1 MKTVLFYD
9 DFSKEFEIVE
19 TDASKPEL
27 MRFIFDLEL
36 SEIIF
41 GAGQPWEIARDF
53 SEKHYYKSIGTND
66 TIEKDLDEIQVD
78 LKFNV
83 TDFYNLIEEYI

>member
-1 MKTVLFYD
+1 MKTVLIYD
-9 DFSKEFEIVE
+9 DFSREFEIVE

-36 SEIIF
+36 SETIS
-41 GAGQPWEIARDF
+41 GAGQPWEIAKNF

-66 TIEKDLDEIQVD
+66 TIEKDLDEIQAD

-83 TDFYNLIEEYI
+83 NDFYSLVEEYS

>member
-1 MKTVLFYD
+1 MKTVLIYD

-36 SEIIF
+36 SEMIS
-41 GAGQPWEIARDF
+41 GAGQPWEIAKNF
-53 SEKHYYKSIGTND
+53 SEKHHYKTIGTQD
-66 TIEKDLDEIQVD
+66 TIEKDLAEIQTD

-83 TDFYNLIEEYI
+83 NNFYNLIEEYV